1 MDLKQIAEKPK
12 LVKLSLDS
20 ERILE
25 AYGEPVDFYMY
36 DRQSIPTYLQLSQ
49 LENDTGALVDTVKS
63 LVMDESGNRMLAED
77 DELPAFAMVEM
88 IEKVVGQLGNAA
100 GQTLNR

>member
-12 LVKLSLDS
+12 LIKLALDS

-25 AYGEPVDFYMY
+25 SYGEPVEFYMY
-36 DRQSIPTYLQLSQ
+36 DRQSIPTFLKLSQ
-49 LENDTGALVDTVKS
+49 LENDTGALVDTVKQ
-63 LVMDESGNRMLAED
+63 LVMDAKGNRMLEED
-77 DELPAFAMVEM
+77 EELPAFAMVEM

-100 GQTLNR
+100 GQTLKE